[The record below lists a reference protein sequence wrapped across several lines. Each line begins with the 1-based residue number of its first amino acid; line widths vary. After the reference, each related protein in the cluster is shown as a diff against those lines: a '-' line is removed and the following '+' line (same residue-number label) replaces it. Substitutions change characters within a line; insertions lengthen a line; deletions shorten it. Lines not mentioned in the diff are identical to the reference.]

1 MINKLSNILKQNNSR
16 DLFMDFFN
24 ALSIDYQFNA
34 AEVYIFPPFIRKID
48 SFRYIK
54 GRLYEKSFDYKDMD
68 NTLVEEIFVNKEK
81 VSVHSSDLFNKKS
94 MAKDSYYFDLDANL
108 VLAYPLIDGNRL
120 NGIITFSFADE
131 LDVDLSSFVE
141 FINIKLTMLN
151 SIEHELQEKETL
163 KKILLKQGVH
173 TYKIGKDISE
183 ELLNHHNNTKIGET
197 KTIKNDNKYYELI
210 KMDSASG
217 YLADITTE
225 IGLKIS
231 ESLAYQDPDT
241 KLNNINKLQRMI
253 DANKNFSVLEITFKD
268 VYLFDVT
275 KSMLKLFKRSEL
287 FRSESSIFVYFDHSD
302 KRLLNKAMRLIKE
315 SLGNIMTFEYQFG
328 IIRVPHDVEKDILKV
343 LKIITISDHDYY
355 DKTDHID
362 IVNVLVTKRVIID
375 KISNESYEL
384 KFHPI
389 VNTKNQ
395 LEGYLVTHGIDTE
408 TIKDKRIELLITE
421 YTLKTIKR
429 VQKRV
434 DFFIDISEE
443 LVKSDEFLTVIK
455 QFRQNTEL
463 FKRIFFIFDSV
474 GTEAEAYLVKKES
487 KIARRS
493 VESLYKQEKTV
504 DFIFQNIVYEDYS
517 NEYIDFLGKL
527 EEKHIIPIF
536 EVDNKR
542 DLQFIIDNKIG
553 FVYTKTAQD
562 VLIEKEPRD
571 KL

>member
-1 MINKLSNILKQNNSR
+1 
-16 DLFMDFFN
+16 MDFFN
-24 ALSIDYQFNA
+24 ALQDDYQFIA
-34 AEVYIFPPFIRKID
+34 AEVYIFPPYIRKID

-54 GRLYEKSFDYKDMD
+54 GRLYEKSFSYKDMD
-68 NTLVEEIFVNKEK
+68 NTLVEEIFVNKKK
-81 VSVHSSDLFNKKS
+81 VSVHSSDLFSKKS
-94 MAKDSYYFDLDANL
+94 LAKDSYYFDLDANL
-108 VLAYPLIDGNRL
+108 VVAYPLIEGRRL
-120 NGIITFSFADE
+120 NAVITFSFSEEIDI
-131 LDVDLSSFVE
+131 DLSDLVE

-151 SIEHELQEKETL
+151 SIQKELMEKETL
-163 KKILLKQGVH
+163 KTILLKQGVH
-173 TYKIGKDISE
+173 PYKVGKDLSK
-183 ELLNHHNNTKIGET
+183 ELLNHHNKAKIGET
-197 KTIKNDNKYYELI
+197 KTIKNDDKYYDLI
-210 KMDSASG
+210 KMDSESG

-241 KLNNINKLQRMI
+241 KLNNINKLQRI
-253 DANKNFSVLEITFKD
+253 IEANKNYSVLEISFKD

-287 FRSESSIFVYFDHSD
+287 FRSESSIFVYFEHSD
-302 KRLLNKAMRLIKE
+302 KRLLNKSMRLIKE
-315 SLGNIMTFEYQFG
+315 SLGNIMTFEYHFG
-328 IIRVPHDVEKDILKV
+328 IVRVPNDIEKDV
-343 LKIITISDHDYY
+343 LKFLRIITLSDNDYY
-355 DKTDHID
+355 DKLDHID
-362 IVNVLVTKRVIID
+362 VVNVLVTKRVIID
-375 KISNESYEL
+375 KIKNESYEL

-395 LEGYLVTHGIDTE
+395 LEGYLVTHGIDHE

-421 YTLKTIKR
+421 YTLKTIRRVKKR
-429 VQKRV
+429 VN
-434 DFFIDISEE
+434 FFIDVSEE

-455 QFRQNTEL
+455 QFRQNSEL

-474 GTEAEAYLVKKES
+474 GTEAEEYLVKKES

-504 DFIFQNIVYEDYS
+504 DFIFQNIVYEAYS
-517 NEYIDFLGKL
+517 DEYIDFLGKL
-527 EEKHIIPIF
+527 EEKGIIPIF

-562 VLIEKEPRD
+562 VLIEKKHRD